1 MSTDA
6 SAVEA
11 ENMRIVE
18 KRRIWRGVELRMPF
32 FLEPRTRMSAVTKEV
47 ETGTLNKRNEDVH
60 DKKHGD

>member
-1 MSTDA
+1 
-6 SAVEA
+6 
-11 ENMRIVE
+11 VE